1 MSPFEMGATQ
11 VAIAFNNAEI
21 AILNCLTYLSKRAV
35 GHFVWVLV
43 GNPA

>member
-11 VAIAFNNAEI
+11 VAIAVNDAKI
-21 AILNCLTYLSKRAV
+21 AIPNCLASLSIGAV

>member
-11 VAIAFNNAEI
+11 MAIAVNDAKI
-21 AILNCLTYLSKRAV
+21 AILNCLTSLSKRVV
-35 GHFVWVLV
+35 GHFLWVLV